1 MIRTFQILL
10 FIPIIL
16 WVNIAFAND
25 TIIVKKDPRI
35 DVLTSKQISINKRS
49 SMLTSSGQYKG
60 YRIQVMSTT
69 SRDQAFNIKGDLL
82 NKFPTEKS
90 YIMFQSP
97 YFKVRLG
104 NFLKREEAEN
114 FRSRIDKEL
123 NFNINESSI
132 AQALQTRNLDLILMI

>member
-16 WVNIAFAND
+16 WVSIAFAND

-82 NKFPTEKS
+82 NKFPTEKT

-104 NFLKREEAEN
+104 NFLKREEAET
-114 FRSRIDKEL
+114 FRKNLNKLFPQGVFIVDDTIEYIPPIEEEL
-123 NFNINESSI
+123 P
-132 AQALQTRNLDLILMI
+132 Q

>member
-1 MIRTFQILL
+1 MIRTFQIFL

-16 WVNIAFAND
+16 LVNIAFAND

-35 DVLTSKQISINKRS
+35 DVLTSKQILINKRS
-49 SMLTSSGQYKG
+49 SMLTSTGQYKG

-90 YIMFQSP
+90 YVMFQSP

-104 NFLKREEAEN
+104 NFKKREEADA
-114 FRSRIDKEL
+114 FRKNLNKLFPQGVFIVEDTIEYTPPPEEEL
-123 NFNINESSI
+123 P
-132 AQALQTRNLDLILMI
+132 Q

>member
-1 MIRTFQILL
+1 MIRSFQILL

-16 WVNIAFAND
+16 LVNTAFAND

-35 DVLTSKQISINKRS
+35 DILTSKQILINKRS
-49 SMLTSSGQYKG
+49 SMLTSTGQYKG

-90 YIMFQSP
+90 YVMFQSP

-104 NFLKREEAEN
+104 NFLKREEADA
-114 FRSRIDKEL
+114 FRKNLNKLFPQGVFIVEDTIEYTPPPEDEL
-123 NFNINESSI
+123 P
-132 AQALQTRNLDLILMI
+132 Q

>member
-82 NKFPTEKS
+82 NKFPTEKT

-104 NFLKREEAEN
+104 NFLKREEAET
-114 FRSRIDKEL
+114 FRKNLNKLFPQGVFIVDDTIEYIPPIEEEL
-123 NFNINESSI
+123 P
-132 AQALQTRNLDLILMI
+132 Q

>member
-1 MIRTFQILL
+1 MIRSFQILL

-16 WVNIAFAND
+16 LVNTAFAND

-35 DVLTSKQISINKRS
+35 DILTSKQILINKRS
-49 SMLTSSGQYKG
+49 SMLTSTGQYKG

-82 NKFPTEKS
+82 NRFPTEKS
-90 YIMFQSP
+90 YVMFQSP

-104 NFLKREEAEN
+104 NFLKREEADA
-114 FRSRIDKEL
+114 FRKNLNKLFPQGVFIVEDTIEYTPPPEDEL
-123 NFNINESSI
+123 P
-132 AQALQTRNLDLILMI
+132 Q

>member
-16 WVNIAFAND
+16 LVNIAFASD

-49 SMLTSSGQYKG
+49 SMLTSTGQYKG

-90 YIMFQSP
+90 YVMFQSP
-97 YFKVRLG
+97 YFKVRMG
-104 NFLKREEAEN
+104 NFLEREEADA
-114 FRSRIDKEL
+114 FRKNLNKLFPQGVFIVDDTIEYIPPIEEEL
-123 NFNINESSI
+123 P
-132 AQALQTRNLDLILMI
+132 Q

>member
-16 WVNIAFAND
+16 WVSIAFAND

-82 NKFPTEKS
+82 NKFPTEKT

-114 FRSRIDKEL
+114 FRKNLNKLFPQGVFIVDDTIEYIPPIEEEL
-123 NFNINESSI
+123 P
-132 AQALQTRNLDLILMI
+132 Q

>member
-104 NFLKREEAEN
+104 NFLKREEAET
-114 FRSRIDKEL
+114 FRKNLNKLFPQGVFIVDDTIEYIPPIEEEL
-123 NFNINESSI
+123 P
-132 AQALQTRNLDLILMI
+132 Q

>member
-1 MIRTFQILL
+1 MIRAFQILL

-114 FRSRIDKEL
+114 FRKNLNKLFPQGVFIVDDTIEYIPPIEEEL
-123 NFNINESSI
+123 P
-132 AQALQTRNLDLILMI
+132 Q

>member
-1 MIRTFQILL
+1 MIRTFQIFL

-16 WVNIAFAND
+16 LVNFAFAND

-35 DVLTSKQISINKRS
+35 DVLTSKQILINKRS
-49 SMLTSSGQYKG
+49 SMLTSTGQYKG

-90 YIMFQSP
+90 YVMFQSP

-104 NFLKREEAEN
+104 NFKKREEADA
-114 FRSRIDKEL
+114 FRKNLNKLFPQGVFIVEDTIEYTPPPEEEL
-123 NFNINESSI
+123 P
-132 AQALQTRNLDLILMI
+132 Q